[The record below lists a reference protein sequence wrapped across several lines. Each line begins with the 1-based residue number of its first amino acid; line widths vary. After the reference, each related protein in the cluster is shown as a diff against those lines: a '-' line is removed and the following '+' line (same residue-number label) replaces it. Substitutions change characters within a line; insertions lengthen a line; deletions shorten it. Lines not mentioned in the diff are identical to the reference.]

1 MESDF
6 EQQRRERESARRR
19 EASARDVERRSALA
33 AGARA
38 PSVADN
44 ASAEGASR
52 VIMVGAAGVAALLVP
67 VALLTG
73 GTLVSAAA
81 LCGAFAFATITFVAH
96 RFAQKRELA
105 SRDGS
110 SRPVGLGGS
119 LSSASRWE
127 ISHARARETISTS
140 GLDEARKFET
150 LASLRSAADEIRE
163 LNRKRLAVGGK
174 ELAVQADERI
184 AGFVANCQEIVVA
197 LEDQARTE
205 VGSAGGSLDQIAG
218 HLAAEAE
225 ARAELEEAL
234 RRASTQRVPTS

>member
-1 MESDF
+1 M
-6 EQQRRERESARRR
+6 
-19 EASARDVERRSALA
+19 L
-33 AGARA
+33 
-38 PSVADN
+38 
-44 ASAEGASR
+44 
-52 VIMVGAAGVAALLVP
+52 GAAAVAALLVP
-67 VALLTG
+67 VTLLTG
-73 GTLVSAAA
+73 GTLVSAVA

-127 ISHARARETISTS
+127 ISHARARDTILSTS
-140 GLDEARKFET
+140 GLDEARKSET

-174 ELAVQADERI
+174 ELAAQADERI

-197 LEDQARTE
+197 LEDQARME